1 MREPM
6 ILSLRSVTFFT
17 GLLIAGLPAAGQ
29 VRLEFSQKN
38 EAAFRAAVARYDSG
52 FTREA
57 LVGFDRCITEFPA
70 GHRVTAAYVM
80 KGKALYRLG
89 ENLDAAKTLK
99 AFLSRYPVSSYVPD
113 AQLTLGLIYAK
124 IERPEEAME
133 ILLAAAR
140 ALKPSSPPLLAR
152 RIEAAMDSTVDTRLG
167 PAPLRRFLTQ
177 AVTPAERSYLW
188 LKIAQ
193 REASAGNIVA
203 SVVALDSLAGR
214 YPENRFGERAA
225 ELRARIIAR
234 SNVKLGVLLPLMKHG
249 EPSPVR
255 DVGNEVYE
263 GVQFA
268 VERYGL
274 DSARR
279 VTVTL
284 ETRDTERDPS
294 LATGAARE
302 LADDRDVVGILG
314 PVFSP
319 EVTSAAAVANARG
332 LPLVTPTANANGI
345 AATGKYVF
353 QANPDY
359 DVRGRAMARYAV
371 QQRGF
376 RTLAVLAPSDTYAKF
391 LADAFLRE
399 AARLGARVLSTQ
411 WYQRGTSDLK
421 PQLASIRRAGM
432 LDGADAKLSFGGKV
446 RQATLMKFAGLGV
459 PLKRIDSLMNRSSV
473 ISARQLLGPRA
484 RALLDSMEIP
494 VVYDESR
501 VDSLEYPVESIDAI
515 YAPISGAEEI
525 GIVSS
530 QVVYFHFQTQ
540 VLGSGEWNSFA
551 ELNANRRYADGVVF
565 ESDTFIDT
573 AGGAYASFADSFA
586 ARFRKKPTKNTLFGY
601 DTADMILRL
610 IGDGAS
616 TREALEKALTGLR
629 DYRGFHSRIALGP
642 DRVNSAL
649 TVLRYEQDEIRE
661 VAEVNAGSG
670 EEGERHEGDGKR

>member
-1 MREPM
+1 M
-6 ILSLRSVTFFT
+6 IPSFRTVTFFT
-17 GLLIAGLPAAGQ
+17 GMLIACMPAAGQ
-29 VRLEFSQKN
+29 VRLEYSEKN
-38 EAAFRAAVARYDSG
+38 EAAFREAVARYDSG
-52 FTREA
+52 LTREA
-57 LVGFDRCITEFPA
+57 VSRFDRCITEFPA
-70 GHRVTAAYVM
+70 GHRITAAYVM

-99 AFLSRYPVSSYVPD
+99 AFLSRFPMSGYVPD
-113 AQLTLGLIYAK
+113 AELTLGLIYAR

-133 ILLAAAR
+133 MLLAASR
-140 ALKPSSPPLLAR
+140 ALKPSSPPLLGR
-152 RIEAAMDSTVDTRLG
+152 EIEAAMDSTVDTRLG
-167 PAPLRRFLTQ
+167 PAPLRRFLSH
-177 AVTPAERSYLW
+177 AVTPSERSYLW

-234 SNVKLGVLLPLMKHG
+234 SNVKLGVLLPLMKKG
-249 EPSPVR
+249 DPSPVR

-274 DSARR
+274 DPGRR
-279 VTVTL
+279 ITVTL
-284 ETRDTERDPS
+284 ETRDTERDPA
-294 LATGAARE
+294 LATGGARE
-302 LADDRDVVGILG
+302 LADDKDVVGILG

-359 DVRGRAMARYAV
+359 DARGRAMARYAV

-376 RTLAVLAPSDTYAKF
+376 RTMAVLAPSDTYGKF
-391 LADAFLRE
+391 LAEAFLRE

-432 LDGADAKLSFGGKV
+432 LDGADAKLSFSGKV
-446 RQATLMKFAGLGV
+446 RPSTLMKFAGLGV
-459 PLKRIDSLMNRSSV
+459 PLKRIDSLMSKSSV

-530 QVVYFHFQTQ
+530 QIVYFHFQTQ

-551 ELNANRRYADGVVF
+551 ELNANRRYAEGVVF

-573 AGGAYASFADSFA
+573 AGGTYASFAGSFG

-601 DTADMILRL
+601 DTADMMLRL
-610 IGDGAS
+610 IGEGAS
-616 TREALEKALTGLR
+616 TREALENALAGLR
-629 DYRGFHSRIALGP
+629 GYRGFHSRIAFGA

-661 VAEVNAGSG
+661 VGEVNAGSG
-670 EEGERHEGDGKR
+670 EEGGRHEGGGKP

>member
-17 GLLIAGLPAAGQ
+17 GLLMASLPAASQ

-152 RIEAAMDSTVDTRLG
+152 RIEAAMDSTVDARLG

-345 AATGKYVF
+345 
-353 QANPDY
+353 
-359 DVRGRAMARYAV
+359 
-371 QQRGF
+371 
-376 RTLAVLAPSDTYAKF
+376 
-391 LADAFLRE
+391 
-399 AARLGARVLSTQ
+399 
-411 WYQRGTSDLK
+411 
-421 PQLASIRRAGM
+421 
-432 LDGADAKLSFGGKV
+432 
-446 RQATLMKFAGLGV
+446 
-459 PLKRIDSLMNRSSV
+459 
-473 ISARQLLGPRA
+473 
-484 RALLDSMEIP
+484 
-494 VVYDESR
+494 
-501 VDSLEYPVESIDAI
+501 
-515 YAPISGAEEI
+515 
-525 GIVSS
+525 
-530 QVVYFHFQTQ
+530 
-540 VLGSGEWNSFA
+540 
-551 ELNANRRYADGVVF
+551 
-565 ESDTFIDT
+565 
-573 AGGAYASFADSFA
+573 
-586 ARFRKKPTKNTLFGY
+586 
-601 DTADMILRL
+601 DM
-610 IGDGAS
+610 
-616 TREALEKALTGLR
+616 
-629 DYRGFHSRIALGP
+629 
-642 DRVNSAL
+642 
-649 TVLRYEQDEIRE
+649 
-661 VAEVNAGSG
+661 
-670 EEGERHEGDGKR
+670 